1 MPPHAEHHE
10 HVVRPALAPLVQR
23 AVGYRLS
30 GFPPGVHVGMPSGS
44 LTLVIPLDA
53 PLTLSDPLGGP
64 STYGS
69 VLAGLSAAPTRIH
82 HDGNQHGIQL
92 ALHPGAARALFDCRA
107 AEIADGSFEL
117 GDVLGG
123 DADRL
128 RERLHETDSWD
139 RRFEL
144 VERLLL
150 ARLGARRTQGG
161 GDRGPRV
168 EVAEAWRLIRRT
180 RGSVAINDVA
190 SRLGWSMRHLQQQF
204 AAEFGLTP
212 KAVAKVSR
220 FERSVPLVAA
230 GGASL
235 AGVAVQCGYADQ
247 GHLTRDWRALA
258 GTSPARW
265 RRQDALANATRET
278 EPAQRH
284 TD

>member
-10 HVVRPALAPLVQR
+10 HVVSPALAPLVQR

-53 PLTLSDPLGGP
+53 PLTLSGPLGDP
-64 STYGS
+64 SAYGS

-92 ALHPGAARALFDCRA
+92 ALRPGAARALFDCRA
-107 AEIADGSFEL
+107 AEIVDGSFEL
-117 GDVLGG
+117 GDVLGA

-128 RERLHETDSWD
+128 RERLHESDSWD

-150 ARLGARRTQGG
+150 GRLAAGRTGGG
-161 GDRGPRV
+161 GDRRPRA
-168 EVAEAWRLIRRT
+168 EVAEAWRLIRRA
-180 RGSVAINDVA
+180 RGSVAISEVA
-190 SRLGWSMRHLQQQF
+190 GRLGWSMRHLQLEF

-230 GGASL
+230 GSAPL
-235 AGVAVQCGYADQ
+235 AEVAVQCGYADQ

-265 RRQDALANATRET
+265 RRQDTLANATRET

>member
-10 HVVRPALAPLVQR
+10 HVVSPALAPWVER

-53 PLTLSDPLGGP
+53 PLTISDPPGGP
-64 STYGS
+64 SAYGS
-69 VLAGLSAAPTRIH
+69 VLAGLSAAPTHIH
-82 HDGNQHGIQL
+82 HDGNQHGVQL
-92 ALHPGAARALFDCRA
+92 ALRPGAARALFGCRP
-107 AEIADGSFEL
+107 AEIAGGSFEL
-117 GDVLGG
+117 GDVLGA
-123 DADRL
+123 DAVRL
-128 RERLHETDSWD
+128 REQLHDTDTWERRLD
-139 RRFEL
+139 L
-144 VERLLL
+144 VEQLLL
-150 ARLGARRTQGG
+150 ARLAAGSTGGG
-161 GDRGPRV
+161 GDRRPRV

-180 RGSVAINDVA
+180 RGSVAITDVA
-190 SRLGWSMRHLQQQF
+190 AWLGWSMRHLQQQF
-204 AAEFGLTP
+204 SAEFGLTP

-230 GGASL
+230 GGAPL
-235 AGVAVQCGYADQ
+235 AGVAVECGYADQ
-247 GHLTRDWRALA
+247 GHLTRDWHALA

-278 EPAQRH
+278 EAAQRH

>member
-1 MPPHAEHHE
+1 MLPHAEHHE
-10 HVVRPALAPLVQR
+10 HVVSPALAPWVER
-23 AVGYRLS
+23 AVGYRMT
-30 GFPPGVHVGMPSGS
+30 GFPPGVHVGMPSSS
-44 LTLVIPLDA
+44 LTMVIPLDA
-53 PLTLSDPLGGP
+53 PLTVSDPLGDP

-69 VLAGLSAAPTRIH
+69 VLAGLSAAPSHIH
-82 HDGNQHGIQL
+82 HDGNQHGVQL
-92 ALHPGAARALFDCRA
+92 ALRPGAARALFGCRA

-117 GDVLGG
+117 GDVLGV

-128 RERLHETDSWD
+128 REQLHETDSWD

-150 ARLGARRTQGG
+150 LRLGAGRTG
-161 GDRGPRV
+161 GDGDRDPRG

-180 RGSVAINDVA
+180 RGSVAISEVA
-190 SRLGWSMRHLQQQF
+190 GRLGWSMRHLQQQF

-235 AGVAVQCGYADQ
+235 AEVAVHCGYADQ

-265 RRQDALANATRET
+265 RRQDVLANASRET
-278 EPAQRH
+278 DPAQRH